1 MTRRSVY
8 TLAPITIAVDVS
20 DLFRPGGVTCET
32 QQARSSPAGAGERMF
47 NYCSS
52 VAERETL
59 AEFQNTSLG
68 LGLIKTVVP
77 GFGR

>member
-8 TLAPITIAVDVS
+8 TLAPITIAADVS
-20 DLFRPGGVTCET
+20 DLFRPGGVTRET
-32 QQARSSPAGAGERMF
+32 QPAGAGERMF

-59 AEFQNTSLG
+59 PELQNTSLG